1 MKIHFE
7 FLTAGDYDISIGYI
21 KFYNCY
27 SVTNE
32 YSVEIID
39 NPCVSAGLVVPADTD
54 NGGTR
59 ETEYT
64 STMGQQEDIDFTDFT
79 NGECTYEIEIVSINS
94 ETDSTLWPAIYTLT

>member
-7 FLTAGDYDISIGYI
+7 FLASGAYDISIGYI